1 MKIGILIDRLNVG
14 GVEKIAIEQV
24 RALREIGE
32 DVVLVVLRKKAVIE
46 GAFSDL
52 MEGVPI
58 EYLDDRMPRW
68 MKASFNFPVF
78 HFFSS
83 FHLTYPFL
91 VPFFVKK
98 NEYDYFICHGT
109 YTAFTAIT
117 FRKIRKIPFSCF
129 IWDPIGYILKRV
141 YSDRFPKPIFFLL
154 ISVANFLDRMIIR
167 NADEILVGGDAHN
180 KHIRELNKNV
190 VIKEIYPSVHPRE
203 KALPK
208 KGYVLM
214 VTAWKRGKNP
224 EYIIELLK
232 KMPSLKIKMVGKWI
246 EDEYR
251 KEFLRSLERAGFAD
265 NVEII
270 GAVDEK
276 ELQEYYAEASVFLQT
291 NDDRGFGMP
300 ALEAAG
306 NGTTFIIPQGQ
317 GVCALF
323 EEGKEGFY
331 TAEKD
336 TDVIIE
342 RLKHLLE
349 SPEVSLRMGGA
360 ALERVQK
367 NYSWKKHAEILQA
380 EIHKC
385 LK

>member
-1 MKIGILIDRLNVG
+1 MKIGVLIDRLNVG

-24 RALREIGE
+24 SALQALGE
-32 DVVLVVLRKKAVIE
+32 DAVLVVLRKKAVVE
-46 GAFSDL
+46 DAFNDL

-68 MKASFNFPVF
+68 MRVSFNFPVF
-78 HFFSS
+78 HFFAS

-109 YTAFTAIT
+109 YTAFSAIAL
-117 FRKIRKIPFSCF
+117 RKIRKIPFSCF
-129 IWDPIGYILKRV
+129 IWDPIGYLLKRV
-141 YSDRFPKPIFFLL
+141 YADKFSKPIFFLL
-154 ISVANFLDRMIIR
+154 ITVANFLDRMIVK

-180 KHIRELNKNV
+180 EYIQRLNKDV
-190 VIKEIYPSVHPRE
+190 VITTIYPSVHPRE
-203 KALPK
+203 KALSK
-208 KGYVLM
+208 NGYVLM

-224 EYIIELLK
+224 EYITELLK
-232 KMPSLKIKMVGKWI
+232 KMPSLRIKIVGKWI
-246 EDEYR
+246 EDTYK
-251 KEFLRSLERAGFAD
+251 KEFLHFLELADFAD
-265 NVEII
+265 NVEIV
-270 GAVDEK
+270 GAVNEK
-276 ELQEYYAEASVFLQT
+276 ELQRYYAEASVLLQT

-306 NGTTFIIPQGQ
+306 NGTAFIIPGGQ

-323 EEGKEGFY
+323 EDRKEGFY

-336 TDVIIE
+336 TVAIV
-342 RLKHLLE
+342 KHLKYLFE
-349 SPEVSLRMGGA
+349 NSEVPVRMGRL
-360 ALERVQK
+360 ALETVKK
-367 NYSWKKHAEILQA
+367 NYSWKKHAKILQA
-380 EIHKC
+380 EIRKC